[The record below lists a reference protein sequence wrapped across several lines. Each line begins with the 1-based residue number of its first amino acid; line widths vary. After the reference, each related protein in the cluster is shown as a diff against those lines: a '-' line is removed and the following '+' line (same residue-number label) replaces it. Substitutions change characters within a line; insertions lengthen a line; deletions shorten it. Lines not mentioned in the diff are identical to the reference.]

1 MLSRIR
7 ERFIKIRNND
17 FFEIFV
23 AVVIVLSAL
32 NIGLNTY
39 QDIPNHVLGSLEYLD
54 YAITVFFLIE
64 IIIRITSE
72 GSFFKFF
79 KSGWNTFDFI
89 IVAASL
95 LPAGIFESALILRLI
110 RLFRVLRLISI
121 FPQFRILIESLIK
134 SIPRVGY
141 VILFMFIN
149 FYMFAA
155 LGSIFFSELDPL
167 HWGNIGLS
175 LLTLFQT
182 ATLEG
187 WPDLMYDA
195 FAYNAYSWIFFVSF
209 IILNSLIFMNMIV
222 GVIIDVIVKEN
233 DTDTPE
239 NIKLLHEI
247 NFKIDQL
254 EKLGNHSMRG
264 EENN

>member
-1 MLSRIR
+1 MLNRIR

-23 AVVIVLSAL
+23 AVVIILSAL

-39 QDIPNHVLGSLEYLD
+39 KDIPNHILESLEYLD

-72 GSFFKFF
+72 GSLFKFF
-79 KSGWNTFDFI
+79 KSGWNTFDFM
-89 IVAASL
+89 IVAVSL

-121 FPQFRILIESLIK
+121 FPQFRILIEALIK

-149 FYMFAA
+149 FYMFAYPWFY
-155 LGSIFFSELDPL
+155 I
-167 HWGNIGLS
+167 
-175 LLTLFQT
+175 LF
-182 ATLEG
+182 
-187 WPDLMYDA
+187 
-195 FAYNAYSWIFFVSF
+195 
-209 IILNSLIFMNMIV
+209 
-222 GVIIDVIVKEN
+222 
-233 DTDTPE
+233 
-239 NIKLLHEI
+239 
-247 NFKIDQL
+247 
-254 EKLGNHSMRG
+254 
-264 EENN
+264 